1 MLDKN
6 MDWGT
11 LRGRDGNCGAL
22 KKLADMCM
30 QLHVDKRLPNY
41 KLFTSEIPPKEL
53 FPRPDSLVCVY
64 DYPGQKEQ
72 SDPQQ
77 MLRVDEYGNGTA
89 QAEWV
94 RHTHDLDYCHVKL
107 NVQPVGMVVKNHR
120 DHNGPLYQQYSR
132 EVGEFGTLDLHKIL
146 HFLTDWQVG
155 QVVMLGQECVTGW
168 RAGDAVT
175 FPWYMEHA
183 TANANTTHE
192 RHMLFIAGI
201 RKIR

>member
-1 MLDKN
+1 
-6 MDWGT
+6 
-11 LRGRDGNCGAL
+11 
-22 KKLADMCM
+22 
-30 QLHVDKRLPNY
+30 
-41 KLFTSEIPPKEL
+41 
-53 FPRPDSLVCVY
+53 
-64 DYPGQKEQ
+64 
-72 SDPQQ
+72 

-94 RHTHDLDYCHVKL
+94 RHTHHLDYCHVKL

>member
-53 FPRPDSLVCVY
+53 FPKPDSLVCVY

-107 NVQPVGMVVKNHR
+107 NV
-120 DHNGPLYQQYSR
+120 
-132 EVGEFGTLDLHKIL
+132 HKIL

>member
-1 MLDKN
+1 LS
-6 MDWGT
+6 
-11 LRGRDGNCGAL
+11 
-22 KKLADMCM
+22 
-30 QLHVDKRLPNY
+30 
-41 KLFTSEIPPKEL
+41 TSEIPPKDL
-53 FPRPDSLVCVY
+53 FPKPDSLVCVY

-120 DHNGPLYQQYSR
+120 DHNGPLYRQYSR